1 MKSPAH
7 GLTILITAGPT
18 EEAIDPVRFISN
30 RSTGVMGFS
39 IAQLAK
45 KLGFKVIL
53 ISGPTNLTVPK
64 GIDFFSVENA
74 RQMRLQ
80 VLKNYSKADVVI
92 MAAAVADYRPFYPTV
107 SKIKKGKPV
116 INLKLARNPDIL
128 EELGKNKKD
137 KILVGFALETENL
150 YKNALD
156 KLKKKKLDIIVAN
169 ELSKKSN
176 VFGKNKTSVLIIDNK
191 GKKRYLCEVDKKI
204 VAAEILKRVGE
215 IAKQRKVLQCL

>member
-1 MKSPAH
+1 MNPPARSK
-7 GLTILITAGPT
+7 TILITAGPT

-30 RSTGVMGFS
+30 RSTGVIGFS

-53 ISGPTNLTVPK
+53 ISGPTNLTAPK
-64 GIDFFSVENA
+64 GVDFFSVENA
-74 RQMRLQ
+74 RQMRFQ
-80 VLKNYSKADVVI
+80 VLKNYSKADIVI
-92 MAAAVADYRPFYPTV
+92 MAAAVADYRPFYSAV
-107 SKIKKGKPV
+107 SKIKKDKSI
-116 INLKLARNPDIL
+116 INLKLVRNPDIL
-128 EELGKNKKD
+128 EELGRNKKD

-169 ELSKKSN
+169 ELSKKRN

-191 GKKRYLCEVDKKI
+191 GKKRYLCEVSKER
-204 VAAEILKRVGE
+204 VAAEILKRV
-215 IAKQRKVLQCL
+215 KTLSS